1 MGNVIHVDFQQGR
14 QLCEREAYLQIVAV
28 ELDELDFQDFVEA
41 VNDPLSYRQADQ
53 DIQDLVDGFWAC
65 RA

>member
-41 VNDPLSYRQADQ
+41 VNDPLSYRMADQ

>member
-1 MGNVIHVDFQQGR
+1 MGEIIHVDFQQGR

-28 ELDELDFQDFVEA
+28 ELDEMDFQDFVEA